1 MSKRVK
7 RGIIGLGAFVVLA
20 AVLAIA
26 AIYLASEAMIV
37 RRYTLPSSI
46 VHAKVTGQSVAWG
59 RHVATTFGC
68 RDCHGAGLTG
78 RMIYRA
84 PGLYIAAPNL
94 TRFAA
99 DHSDA
104 EFDFAVRHGLAPS
117 ARALWVMPSQAYVY
131 MRDPDL
137 TAILAYL
144 RRGPPTGAQWP
155 GPEFSLPARIAV
167 LTGSL
172 APVDPY
178 ALGRHP
184 PRSVGPRYDGGR
196 YLAAMACSSCH
207 GTDLTGQ
214 GNAPDLRRVAKYSR
228 SAFFALLYS
237 GRALAG
243 HHAPEMAQLAAAR
256 FHAFKDYETDA
267 LYAYLIQRAR
277 TSAKAP
283 APVSPH

>member
-1 MSKRVK
+1 MSVWVK
-7 RGIIGLGAFVVLA
+7 RGLVGAVAFA
-20 AVLAIA
+20 ALSIA
-26 AIYLASEAMIV
+26 AIYLVSEAMIV

-46 VHAKVTGQSVAWG
+46 VRATVTRQSIAWG
-59 RHVATTFGC
+59 RHVATIFGC
-68 RDCHGAGLTG
+68 RDCHGAALTG

-94 TRFAA
+94 RRFAA
-99 DHSDA
+99 EHSDG

-131 MRDPDL
+131 MRDSDL
-137 TAILAYL
+137 ISILAYL
-144 RRGPPTGAQWP
+144 RGKPPMGVHWP
-155 GPEFSLPARIAV
+155 VPDFSFPARLAV
-167 LTGSL
+167 LTGRL
-172 APVDPY
+172 VPVDPY
-178 ALGRHP
+178 DLGRHP

-207 GTDLTGQ
+207 GTDLTGK
-214 GNAPDLRRVAKYSR
+214 GDAPDLKVTANYSR
-228 SAFFALLYS
+228 SAFFALMYGGHVLS
-237 GRALAG
+237 G
-243 HHAPEMAQLAAAR
+243 HHAPEMARLAAAR

-277 TSAKAP
+277 TPADVP